1 MHDDLGSAG
10 SGRPRFMTYP
20 EAFDR
25 MLAAW
30 NEPDPAK
37 VRGHLDA
44 ALATEIEFID
54 PSIETRGID
63 EFEANVHQVHADLPG
78 ASYARTSG
86 VDSHHGLYRYS
97 WSITRDGEL
106 VLPGFDVVEVDGH
119 GKVARVIGFF
129 GPLPEPD

>member
-1 MHDDLGSAG
+1 MI
-10 SGRPRFMTYP
+10 YP

-78 ASYARTSG
+78 RPMRVPAALTATTGCTATAGRSPVTVNWCFPDSMSSRSMATARSAGHRVLRST
-86 VDSHHGLYRYS
+86 
-97 WSITRDGEL
+97 TRTRLINPVPSPTG
-106 VLPGFDVVEVDGH
+106 
-119 GKVARVIGFF
+119 
-129 GPLPEPD
+129 